1 VAQNRLIYPINNYYL
16 SIYVV
21 GYTDSDG
28 TLDLNMNLSKAR
40 ANSVVEELISVYSIE
55 PSRVKPYGVGP
66 LSPVESN
73 DTDQGKSKNRRVEL
87 VKQ

>member
-1 VAQNRLIYPINNYYL
+1 M
-16 SIYVV
+16 
-21 GYTDSDG
+21 GHTDSDG

-40 ANSVVEELISVYSIE
+40 ANSVVEELVSVYSIE